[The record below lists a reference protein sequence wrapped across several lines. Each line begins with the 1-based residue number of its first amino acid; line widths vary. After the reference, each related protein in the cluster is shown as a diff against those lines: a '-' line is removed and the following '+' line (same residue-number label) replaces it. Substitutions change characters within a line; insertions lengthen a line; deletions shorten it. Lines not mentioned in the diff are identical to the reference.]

1 MSNSNNPDITSNCY
15 LFSIIFPTFTLLSF
29 KSPLM
34 QNGKVKF
41 WNSFVFRFGIFFVA
55 LIVFAIL
62 ISGYLVYIESS
73 AVISDFSKERIKH
86 TSNLARQSF
95 YALLDEV
102 SNDIA
107 VISEN
112 PVIENFV
119 QSASKE
125 SEKNLQSMF
134 EVVLKNKPSYFQI
147 RLLSIEDKGKEVL
160 RYDKIDDQVLQISE
174 KKLQYKGDKEYFKEA
189 LKTKKG
195 EFYFSPINLNEEFGI
210 ISSPF
215 TPTLRAASLIFDQ
228 TGKPV
233 NVLVINVDL
242 SGFYEE
248 LKQIMQTD
256 IKLVITD
263 ENDQYLFSPNMA
275 KCFGLQLHNGESFKK
290 DFNKNMQEVTHNP
303 SKEFDLLQDGNGLN
317 YLYHLEE
324 LSYFYGQKKIY
335 LLSIIEEKLVLQ
347 SALVVREKSFKIV
360 LGICLLA
367 LIFSFLFTQIFSKRI
382 SRITRAISSYE
393 EDKPIEKKLIRSE
406 KRKDEIG
413 VLARAFIKMKS
424 KIDQQVD
431 DLKVSLDKEQKAIK
445 ERDEFL
451 QNMSH
456 ELRTP
461 LNSILGLTQ
470 LLQKNHPAPNQVPI
484 IDSLKRSAKNLEG
497 LMYDILDHQKLIEGK
512 VTVKYQPCN
521 IHELLHDIH
530 TSYQFEAIN
539 KGLTF
544 ELTTEDSFKFNRYL
558 SDPLR
563 LTQIVTNLVVNAIKY
578 TSKGGIRLTTTVCAN
593 VNPRFEI
600 TVSDSGIGIS
610 SENIEKIKER
620 FYREKEDISDRYVGY
635 GLGLSIVKQLTD
647 LFGGTLEVKS
657 KKGKGSVFKVSLP
670 LMATDTNNDT
680 ISTTDKKIR
689 LPQLLSVYT
698 ILHIED
704 DISGRQ
710 LVKHILNLKN
720 INLIQT
726 DNIGDLSSLLQ
737 VHTPD
742 LIISDLMIDNE
753 LIEPTLNEIKQQN
766 PKLPII
772 VISAFDRDQIL
783 TISPFFL
790 QKPFDVNKL
799 QDQVFAI
806 LGQNEYD
813 KPNLEPSYE
822 QYDFNE
828 EKIANFLSML
838 QNEFNNYISRIEA
851 VSESK
856 DQKEW
861 EAILHK
867 IITHIK
873 SMNLEKLSTVLPKK
887 IENLDQESLS
897 KVKNLLLYYQCYFR
911 TEEITNSIN

>member
-1 MSNSNNPDITSNCY
+1 
-15 LFSIIFPTFTLLSF
+15 
-29 KSPLM
+29 M
-34 QNGKVKF
+34 QHGKVKF
-41 WNSFVFRFGIFFVA
+41 WNSFVIRFGIFFVA

-62 ISGYLVYIESS
+62 ISGYLVYTESS
-73 AVISDFSKERIKH
+73 NVISDYSKERIKH
-86 TSNLARQSF
+86 TSNLAKQSF

-119 QSASKE
+119 QSASEK
-125 SEKNLQSMF
+125 SEKNLQKLF
-134 EVVLKNKPSYFQI
+134 EVILKNKPSYFQI
-147 RLLSIEDKGKEVL
+147 RLLSIADKGKEVV
-160 RYDKIDDQVLQISE
+160 RYDKVDDRVFQISE

-189 LKTKKG
+189 LKTKRG

-215 TPTLRAASLIFDQ
+215 TPTLRAASLVFDQ
-228 TGKPV
+228 TGKAV
-233 NVLVINVDL
+233 SVLVINVDL
-242 SGFYEE
+242 SGFYDE

-263 ENDQYLFSPNMA
+263 ENDQYLFAPNMA
-275 KCFGLQLHNGESFKK
+275 KCFGKQLHNDESFKK
-290 DFNKNMQEVTHNP
+290 DFNKNMLEVTHNT
-303 SKEFDLLQDGNGLN
+303 SKEFDLLKGSNELN

-324 LSYFYGQKKIY
+324 LSYFYGQRKIY
-335 LLSIIEEKLVLQ
+335 LLSIIEERLVLQ
-347 SALVVREKSFKIV
+347 SAHIVREKSFKIV
-360 LGICLLA
+360 LVICLLA
-367 LIFSFLFTQIFSKRI
+367 LILSFLFTQLFSKRI
-382 SRITRAISSYE
+382 THITMAISSYE
-393 EDKPIEKKLIRSE
+393 EGKPEEKNIILNE

-413 VLARAFIKMKS
+413 VLARAFVKMKS
-424 KIDQQVD
+424 KIDQQVE
-431 DLKVSLDKEQKAIK
+431 DLKISLGKEQKAIK

-470 LLQKNHPAPNQVPI
+470 LLHKNQPAPKQVPI
-484 IDSLKRSAKNLEG
+484 IDSLNRSAKNLEG

-530 TSYQFEAIN
+530 TSYQYEAIS

-544 ELTTEDSFKFNRYL
+544 GLSTEDNFKLNRYL

-578 TSKGGIRLTTTVCAN
+578 THKGEIQLTAKMSSN
-593 VNPRFEI
+593 NSQFDI
-600 TVSDSGIGIS
+600 SISDTGIGIS
-610 SENIEKIKER
+610 PENIENIKER
-620 FYREKEDISDRYVGY
+620 FYREKEEISDRYVGY

-647 LFGGTLEVKS
+647 LFGGSLDVKS
-657 KKGKGSVFKVSLP
+657 QKEKGSVFKVSLP
-670 LMATDTNNDT
+670 LVAADTNDDAKNAP
-680 ISTTDKKIR
+680 DKEML
-689 LPQLLSVYT
+689 LPQLQTVYT

-720 INLIQT
+720 IELIQT
-726 DNIGDLSSLLQ
+726 DNIENVSSLLQ
-737 VHTPD
+737 MHAPD
-742 LIISDLMIDNE
+742 LIISDLMIDNV
-753 LIEPTLNEIKQQN
+753 LIEPTLNDIKQQN
-766 PKLPII
+766 PNLPII
-772 VISAFDRDQIL
+772 VISAFDRDQML

-799 QDQVFAI
+799 LDQVFVI
-806 LGQNEYD
+806 LGQNENE

-822 QYDFNE
+822 QYDFNK

-838 QNEFNNYISRIEA
+838 HDEFNNYISRIEA
-851 VSESK
+851 VYESK
-856 DQKEW
+856 NQKEW

-873 SMNLEKLSTVLPKK
+873 NMNLDKLSSVLPEK
-887 IENLDQESLS
+887 IENLNEEALL
-897 KVKNLLLYYQCYFR
+897 KVQNLLRYYQCFFR
-911 TEEITNSIN
+911 TERDANSID